1 MIPPFFTSC
10 SSSGCTS
17 TRSPSG
23 LTLTAAIGFLYSF
36 GFCFV
41 VKPAIVSPCD
51 YQSPADLPL
60 LLFVFVDDLELS
72 IDDVAFAF
80 DVAFFSAASRLRFS
94 AGLRTRARPG
104 LRRSLLVQVGTD
116 FLYRVL

>member
-1 MIPPFFTSC
+1 
-10 SSSGCTS
+10 
-17 TRSPSG
+17 
-23 LTLTAAIGFLYSF
+23 
-36 GFCFV
+36 V

-51 YQSPADLPL
+51 YQSPANLPL

-80 DVAFFSAASRLRFS
+80 AGAFFCAAAWLRFR

-104 LRRSLLVQVGTD
+104 LR
-116 FLYRVL
+116 